1 MQNRVLTYLSIFA
14 GCSFKVMPSA
24 NRILRSFQLIKFG
37 KSSLH
42 TITSF
47 LKEKNEVENIQSNF
61 QNNLDNNFFLC
72 IKNLNFFYF
81 NDTGE
86 KKYILKN
93 LDFNMDI
100 NTSVGIIGESG
111 SGKTTFFNLISG
123 LDKPSSGNIFN
134 FKENIHNN
142 ISSWRSDIGY
152 VPQEIF
158 LFEGS
163 IKKNIALSDDE
174 NISDEQVLKCLKLA
188 QIDQF
193 FLDQKDKLNTIIGER
208 GINISG
214 GQKQRVGIARALYND
229 PKLLILD
236 EATSALNEEIEA
248 EIMQSIYGLQ
258 KNLSIIII
266 SHKSSILSKCNI
278 IYKMKTPPKT
288 IKVALL
294 IQGPLKS
301 IGRSGKTS
309 SIDLSNIQN
318 SDIVSFDC
326 RKLSQIC

>member
-1 MQNRVLTYLSIFA
+1 M
-14 GCSFKVMPSA
+14 
-24 NRILRSFQLIKFG
+24 
-37 KSSLH
+37 
-42 TITSF
+42 
-47 LKEKNEVENIQSNF
+47 E
-61 QNNLDNNFFLC
+61 
-72 IKNLNFFYF
+72 
-81 NDTGE
+81 
-86 KKYILKN
+86 
-93 LDFNMDI
+93 I

-111 SGKTTFFNLISG
+111 SGKTTLFNLISG

-134 FKENIHNN
+134 YNENIHNN
-142 ISSWRSDIGY
+142 IYKWRSDIGY

-278 IYKMKTPPKT
+278 IYKMKDGHLHK
-288 IKVALL
+288 I
-294 IQGPLKS
+294 
-301 IGRSGKTS
+301 
-309 SIDLSNIQN
+309 N
-318 SDIVSFDC
+318 
-326 RKLSQIC
+326 